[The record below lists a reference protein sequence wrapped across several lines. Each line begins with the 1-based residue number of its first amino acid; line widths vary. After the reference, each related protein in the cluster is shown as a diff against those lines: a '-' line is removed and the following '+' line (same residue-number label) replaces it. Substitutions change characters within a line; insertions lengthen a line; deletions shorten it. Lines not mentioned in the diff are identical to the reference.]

1 MDKFINNLNS
11 DINDIGGLTD
21 KLIRDQKRGYDIGTS
36 LDTLNFQKDTL
47 TLDRDFFVN
56 QKDTYLR
63 KIYKDLFKYTSSIVD
78 KAVEIEDN
86 PTNADDAVLVAN
98 KLAGARSFDE
108 NDPTLKY
115 VMSDVFA
122 LLSVTERN
130 LYELAGDIATFDSLI
145 DDAESKEK
153 RGFAVGNM
161 ILNLK
166 EQQTTLRFAF
176 ESYCHR
182 LEQFLV
188 ENQKFAIKCVKRVE
202 MISGE
207 IVSQEEVE
215 EEEAEEADAQENDNN
230 TE

>member
-1 MDKFINNLNS
+1 
-11 DINDIGGLTD
+11 
-21 KLIRDQKRGYDIGTS
+21 
-36 LDTLNFQKDTL
+36 
-47 TLDRDFFVN
+47 
-56 QKDTYLR
+56 
-63 KIYKDLFKYTSSIVD
+63 
-78 KAVEIEDN
+78 
-86 PTNADDAVLVAN
+86 
-98 KLAGARSFDE
+98 
-108 NDPTLKY
+108 
-115 VMSDVFA
+115 
-122 LLSVTERN
+122 
-130 LYELAGDIATFDSLI
+130 
-145 DDAESKEK
+145 
-153 RGFAVGNM
+153 M